1 MSSGG
6 GSIFES
12 KKFKTIMKFV
22 YGWGGAVVIVGAMF
36 KIQHWP
42 GATVMLI
49 GGLGIEAC
57 IFILSAFEPLHEDP
71 NWELA
76 YPELALGHSDDLD
89 HEAEPVVSSRASR
102 GAVQQVHVSGV
113 TEHLDEMLS
122 QANIDA
128 ALLERLGDGMRAL
141 GENAAQL
148 QGVSSAAAATDS
160 YVSSLQAASD
170 KVSNLSEAYER
181 ASVSISGMTSSTA
194 EGESFGE
201 QMQKVSKNLAALNN
215 VYELQLKG
223 SSAHLETTE
232 KFQSQVAEM
241 MKNLSD
247 STEDTKR
254 YKENMAMLSAN
265 LTDLNTVYGNML
277 KAMSINKG

>member
-6 GSIFES
+6 GSFFES
-12 KKFKTIMKFV
+12 KKFKNTMKFV
-22 YGWGGAVVIVGAMF
+22 YGWGGAIVIVGAMF

-42 GATVMLI
+42 GASYMLI

-76 YPELALGHSDDLD
+76 YPELALGHSDELD
-89 HEAEPVVSSRASR
+89 HDSEITSSRASKHK
-102 GAVQQVHVSGV
+102 GSGV
-113 TEHLDEMLS
+113 TEHLDSMLS
-122 QANIDA
+122 EAQIDA
-128 ALLERLGDGMRAL
+128 ELLTRLGDGMRAL
-141 GENAAQL
+141 GANAAQL
-148 QGVSSAAAATDS
+148 QGASSAAAATDS

-181 ASVSISGMTSSTA
+181 ASVSISGMTSSSA

-223 SSAHLETTE
+223 SSAHLESTE
-232 KFQSQVAEM
+232 KFQSQVTEM

-247 STEDTKR
+247 STEDTRR

>member
-89 HEAEPVVSSRASR
+89 HDAEAPVSHSRSSKNK
-102 GAVQQVHVSGV
+102 SGV

-122 QANIDA
+122 AANIDA
-128 ALLERLGDGMRAL
+128 ALLDRLGDGMRAL

-160 YVSSLQAASD
+160 YVTSLQAASD

-181 ASVSISGMTSSTA
+181 ASVSISGMTSATA

-232 KFQSQVAEM
+232 KFQTQVTEM
-241 MKNLSD
+241 MQNLSD

>member
-1 MSSGG
+1 MSSSGG
-6 GSIFES
+6 GVFAS

-22 YGWGGAVVIVGAMF
+22 YGWGGAIVIIGAMF

-71 NWELA
+71 NWELV
-76 YPELALGHSDDLD
+76 YPELALGNSDALD
-89 HEAEPVVSSRASR
+89 HEHEEHNPQVSHKKNDSS
-102 GAVQQVHVSGV
+102 V
-113 TEHLDEMLS
+113 TEHLDKMLGE
-122 QANIDA
+122 ANIDSE
-128 ALLERLGDGMRAL
+128 LLQRLGDGMRAL
-141 GENAAQL
+141 GENVAQL
-148 QGVSSAAAATDS
+148 QGASSAAAATDS

-181 ASVSISGMTSSTA
+181 ASVSISGMTSSSA

-232 KFQSQVAEM
+232 KFQSQVTEM
-241 MKNLSD
+241 MQNLSD
-247 STEDTKR
+247 STEDTRR
-254 YKENMAMLSAN
+254 YKENMAMLSSN

>member
-1 MSSGG
+1 MSSSGG
-6 GSIFES
+6 GIFAS

-22 YGWGGAVVIVGAMF
+22 YGWGGAIVIIGAMF

-42 GATVMLI
+42 GATIMLI

-71 NWELA
+71 NWELV
-76 YPELALGHSDDLD
+76 YPELALGHSDALD
-89 HEAEPVVSSRASR
+89 HEHEENSPQISHSKTNNSS
-102 GAVQQVHVSGV
+102 V
-113 TEHLDEMLS
+113 TENLDKMLEE
-122 QANIDA
+122 AHIDSE
-128 ALLERLGDGMRAL
+128 LLTRLGDGMRAL
-141 GENAAQL
+141 SENAAQL
-148 QGVSSAAAATDS
+148 QVVSSAAAATDS

-201 QMQKVSKNLAALNN
+201 QMHKVSKNLAALNN

-232 KFQSQVAEM
+232 KFQSQVTEM

-247 STEDTKR
+247 STEDTRR
-254 YKENMAMLSAN
+254 YKENMAMLSSN